1 MGLVWSWRWWLYLRW
16 QKLEGGPQVTLPPC
30 HPYRHKWQLLYRWA
44 PGSLAARTGWNNQL
58 LSRTAFLWFAI
69 QLKPITGNPPN
80 PFLSQIPSEHRRLQ
94 WFSRPVPTTWAIPAH
109 KTPGLKLFC
118 CINRLRHTLYT
129 QTLLP
134 CNPEGS
140 RAFPSRTLYP
150 IQHVALRSFQWR
162 QGGITFVTAVAA
174 PSMGQAAQAAVAAEP
189 GLGEFTGR
197 QWALLSSQT

>member
-44 PGSLAARTGWNNQL
+44 PGSLAARIGWNNQL
-58 LSRTAFLWFAI
+58 LSRTVFLWFAI

-118 CINRLRHTLYT
+118 YINRLRHTLYT
-129 QTLLP
+129 DTSALQPWREPGIPLP
-134 CNPEGS
+134 YFIPYTTRGTEVISVETGWDHLCDSSCCPLHGTGCTGSSGS
-140 RAFPSRTLYP
+140 RTRT
-150 IQHVALRSFQWR
+150 R
-162 QGGITFVTAVAA
+162 GIH
-174 PSMGQAAQAAVAAEP
+174 
-189 GLGEFTGR
+189 R
-197 QWALLSSQT
+197 